1 MNVNATCNRFDYAL
15 KNMSSEIVD
24 PLFNATQTSPSIGDA
39 PTTSSSISTK
49 TMRRKVM
56 KIEQL
61 SSKLKFQ
68 VT

>member
-1 MNVNATCNRFDYAL
+1 
-15 KNMSSEIVD
+15 MSSEIVD

-39 PTTSSSISTK
+39 LTTSSSISTK